1 MAEDSL
7 EPKQDIPED
16 VKPVVPPAAAPSE
29 TFTKDEVLAQIEQAK
44 EEAIRRATQDA
55 FRQSQAK
62 TDKDIARV
70 QADTRSQY
78 TTLMERY
85 NRALLEHGAEPEA
98 IEGLQRQTQT
108 DLEMQELRQKAGAY
122 EHLKAQIEADQA
134 KEDYIKQVCADYKI
148 DRYHTD
154 LKTDADQSTFD
165 RSVLDI
171 LARRLER
178 QDKDAQRGTKKQD
191 LERLQQAGALD
202 VTGGGAAMAHPA
214 RSISELVPGSEESAI
229 AGYLMHYYQT
239 LKTDDLWPRILK
251 VQQLM
256 KNEPRLQGQLKEA
269 ARRVWDQET
278 GR

>member
-1 MAEDSL
+1 MADELSL

-16 VKPVVPPAAAPSE
+16 VKPAAAAAPSE

-154 LKTDADQSTFD
+154 LKADLDQSTFD

-178 QDKDAQRGTKKQD
+178 QEKDAQRETKKQG
-191 LERLQQAGALD
+191 LEHLQAAGALD
-202 VTGGGAAMAHPA
+202 VTGGGAAMAPPA
-214 RSISELVPGSEESAI
+214 WSTSKLVAGSQESII
-229 AGYLMHYYQT
+229 AGHLIHYFGTLAPAELGQKI
-239 LKTDDLWPRILK
+239 LKT
-251 VQQLM
+251 QQLM
-256 KNEPRLQGQLKEA
+256 KSEPRLAGQLKDA
-269 ARRVWDQET
+269 ARRVWEQELA
-278 GR
+278 R